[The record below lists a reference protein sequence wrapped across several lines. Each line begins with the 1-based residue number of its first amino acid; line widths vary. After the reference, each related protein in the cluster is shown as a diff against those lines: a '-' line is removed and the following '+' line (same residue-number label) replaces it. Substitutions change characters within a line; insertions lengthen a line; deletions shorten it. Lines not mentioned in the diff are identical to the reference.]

1 MTPNECDVVINWCRR
16 KIDEK
21 WEQHLRH
28 YCKEAEFDGYKDAM
42 LAVMSYFHYIKE
54 EVENANQT

>member
-28 YCKEAEFDGYKDAM
+28 YCREAEFDGYKDAM

-54 EVENANQT
+54 EEEK